1 MKKSTGTEYKSVF
14 ISDLHLG
21 SKHCN
26 SDLLLKFLDDLSTD
40 NLYLVGD
47 IIDGWRLKNKWFW
60 PQKHNRIIQKLLK
73 LSRTTNI
80 TYITGN
86 HDEFLRKLPEATIG
100 NVNIVN
106 RVDYYGTDGKK
117 FLVTHGDMFDNL
129 MRSKSGRLVMRLGD
143 IAYDLLLYVNMI
155 VNYTRKILKL
165 KNWSLAKFL
174 KHKAKSAAS
183 FIGDFEIQLVEYC
196 RNKGYNG
203 IICGHI
209 HHATIKQY
217 DDITYMNDGD
227 WCESC
232 TALVE
237 THQGEFKIISY

>member
-1 MKKSTGTEYKSVF
+1 MKKNTGTEYKSVF

-47 IIDGWRLKNKWFW
+47 IIDGWRLKIKWFW

-86 HDEFLRKLPEATIG
+86 HDEFLRKLPQATIG
-100 NVNIVN
+100 NVSIVN
-106 RVDYYGTDGKK
+106 RVDYYSTDGKK